1 MPNARVLIVAARD
14 DLADP
19 LAAGLDALGWRTV
32 TARSVEAAERVLED
46 LPVEAAVVDA
56 GQEPAPDMD
65 RLRRAAAARRLPVL
79 AFGPGP
85 VPGAELTM
93 RPPPHPTQVAL
104 RLEQLVR
111 TAVAEEEFEL
121 RRETFAAR
129 GITLDPP
136 RVQGPRR
143 ILTVGAPDPRFLALS
158 NALAHSEA
166 EVTGAFT
173 PYTAFDY
180 LHERPFD
187 AVVLWGGDDH
197 AEALAIAAGM
207 KRNTRLF
214 HIPAILYLRSHDT
227 VKLGEVFDRGVA
239 DVAAPEDPEDDTAC
253 RILALS
259 DAYRRQSGVREA
271 LERIRASGVMDP
283 ATGLFTPELFAAHL
297 GRVAE
302 AARRRR
308 RPLSA
313 CVLRVSDSAAV
324 AEARAGGWLDRAMP
338 QIGAMIS
345 RLVRSEDTA
354 ARLSPEVFAL
364 ALPATPL
371 GAARLVGER
380 IAAVIGCT
388 AFDAGKDR
396 TPFVVEFE
404 MGVAE
409 LKPGESP
416 GALLE
421 RAAQDSLQA
430 RRSA

>member
-19 LAAGLDALGWRTV
+19 LAAGLDGLGWRTV
-32 TARSVEAAERVLED
+32 TARSVEAAERVLAD

-56 GQEPAPDMD
+56 SRDSPPDME
-65 RLRRAAAARRLPVL
+65 RLRRAVAARRLPIL
-79 AFGPGP
+79 AFGPAA
-85 VPGAELTM
+85 VAGAELTM
-93 RPPPHPTQVAL
+93 RAPAHPAQVAL

-129 GITLDPP
+129 GVVLEPP
-136 RVQGPRR
+136 QVRAPRR

-158 NALAHSEA
+158 NALAQSQA

-214 HIPAILYLRSHDT
+214 HIPAILYLRSHDA
-227 VKLGEVFDRGVA
+227 VKLGEVFNRGVA
-239 DVAAPEDPEDDTAC
+239 DVAAPEDPEEETAG
-253 RILALS
+253 RILALA
-259 DAYRRQSGVREA
+259 DAYRRQSGVRDA

-283 ATGLFTPELFAAHL
+283 ATGLFTPQLFAAHL

-302 AARRRR
+302 ASRRRR
-308 RPLSA
+308 RPLSV

-324 AEARAGGWLDRAMP
+324 TEARAGGWLDRAMP
-338 QIGAMIS
+338 QIGAMVS

-354 ARLSPEVFAL
+354 ARLSAEVFAL
-364 ALPATPL
+364 ALPATPE

-380 IAAVIGCT
+380 ISAVIGCT
-388 AFDAGKDR
+388 AFDAGKDK

-409 LKPGESP
+409 LRPDESP
-416 GALLE
+416 GAVLE
-421 RAAQDSLQA
+421 RAAQSSLARQA
-430 RRSA
+430 G